1 MISRDFIKHRL
12 LPRVD
17 IVKLIDS
24 YCKLKRSG
32 SNYSCLCPFH
42 KEKSPSFMVSPSRQT
57 FMCFGC
63 GAHGT
68 AIDFIEKYKN
78 LNFVETIEE
87 LARFVGVDV
96 EYEQGGRE
104 RRADDRYQLYYELMD
119 RAASYFT
126 SQLRATP
133 EALSYFKDKRG
144 LSELTIVKGRLG
156 YAPNDYDYA
165 KNKIARNADEY
176 QKLIELGLQVDRFDE
191 DKQRQLTRAFFRNR
205 VMFPIFDIKGRI
217 IAFGGRQLG
226 DYGPKYLNTPE
237 TPIFKKRRELF
248 GLYECLK
255 ATRNRPE
262 KVVVVEGYMDAIALR
277 QAGFDYVVA
286 TLGTAITA
294 EHFNL
299 LFRYTNQVIC
309 CFDGDEAGKKA
320 TWHALQTVTPVL
332 VDANKEVRF
341 INLPAG
347 HDPDTLV
354 RSQGKEAFEAQIDK
368 SVSYPESI
376 MLHESKLYN
385 VADPSERVRLINSVL
400 AIAKAMKNMALQ
412 QVTLQVLS
420 GYVKMPFE
428 SITAMCQSSEV
439 KPDQAFMRLEGSHFA
454 DEASGRD
461 GFKVYGAQGST
472 YQDSL
477 ELRGERGFYQRSY
490 DEGRRSNVP
499 TWASSQQHGPEVIRF
514 TGRPRTDLGAQAQQ
528 GMQAQP
534 GQFQQGQVQP
544 GMPAQPGLVQQGMPA
559 QPSVPGQPW
568 GQMNQANPW
577 AAQGPQGQPGQ
588 PAPGLVP
595 PYGQPYNQG
604 MAQPLAGIKPSISV
618 QSRAPFAPGV
628 SGGVV
633 SLQELQHQVRSE
645 QIVQNQQSPAGQY
658 LNLGPDGVPRSDNQ
672 RVEEPSGEYYEGGR
686 GPGTSNILTSID
698 ADQVAAEA
706 GELAGA
712 GAVNHGVIT
721 DYFSTVE
728 FERNLGLT
736 LEEVQTYNT
745 VVGVDF
751 TPRDL
756 SSPVYQLIAFILQQ
770 PTIVAKVYEEFKL
783 EQFLQLGARLKIT
796 EYPCIERLIH
806 LIDGDRNITCAGII
820 EEYRETDF
828 DPLFSYLMG
837 VNINGSPD
845 NHEEWSIQTQIG
857 FFASY
862 LRKAIAEPL
871 FNRSRSILMNGS
883 NISEDNLKELSA
895 LREFN
900 YRQS

>member
-514 TGRPRTDLGAQAQQ
+514 TGRPRTNLGAQALP
-528 GMQAQP
+528 GLQAQP
-534 GQFQQGQVQP
+534 GQFQPGQVQP
-544 GMPAQPGLVQQGMPA
+544 GMPAQPGLVQPGMPA
-559 QPSVPGQPW
+559 QPCVPGQPW